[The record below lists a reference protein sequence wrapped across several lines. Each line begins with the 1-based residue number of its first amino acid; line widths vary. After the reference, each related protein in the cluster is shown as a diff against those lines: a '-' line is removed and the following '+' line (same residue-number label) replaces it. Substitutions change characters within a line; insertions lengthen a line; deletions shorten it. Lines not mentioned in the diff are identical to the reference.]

1 MFEEGRVRTFI
12 SNIEEYA
19 LLVLLPAMV
28 VVVLLATLARYT
40 GLFSMFWG
48 EELARYIMVY
58 VAYIGMALA
67 MKRGA
72 HIGVTFITDTFRH
85 PAAAAFFK
93 ILRLAIVLAFCG
105 VITWFMSKIIANQM
119 SSGQTSPSLWI
130 PIWIPYAAVPLGMV
144 LMAFRAVEAFVID
157 WKQSGKEA

>member
-1 MFEEGRVRTFI
+1 MRTI
-12 SNIEEYA
+12 LSNIEEYA

-58 VAYIGMALA
+58 VAYIGMSLA

-72 HIGVTFITDTFRH
+72 HIGVTFITDQFAH
-85 PAAAAFFK
+85 PVAVAFFK
-93 ILRLAIVLAFCG
+93 ILRLLIVLAFCAI
-105 VITWFMSKIIANQM
+105 ITWFLSRIIANQM

-144 LMAFRAVEAFVID
+144 LMAFRAIEAFVMD
-157 WKQSGKEA
+157 WKKAGKEA

>member
-1 MFEEGRVRTFI
+1 VRKI
-12 SNIEEYA
+12 LDNIEEYA
-19 LLVLLPAMV
+19 MLVLLPAMV

-40 GLFSMFWG
+40 GLFPMFWG
-48 EELARYIMVY
+48 EELARYIMVF
-58 VAYIGMALA
+58 VAYIGMSLA

-72 HIGVTFITDTFRH
+72 HIGVTFITDQFTH
-85 PAAAAFFK
+85 PAAVAFFK
-93 ILRLAIVLAFCG
+93 ILRLLVVLAFCG
-105 VITWFMSKIIANQM
+105 VITWFLSRIIANQM

-144 LMAFRAVEAFVID
+144 LMAWRAIEAFVID